1 MNPEQAI
8 PKTEHVPF
16 LEEEQ
21 RIRRTRKIYPS
32 PENDIV
38 YKPVDITDERFVALV
53 ESVKLHG
60 VLEPIVITVDGDIVS
75 GHRRH
80 RAAQIAG
87 LESVPVKV
95 LRNVRRSNKDL
106 FISWL
111 VRFNDCQRE
120 KTTAESLRELVVSND
135 NGQAYQELVKFRAKK
150 TAVRMD
156 TIELNDERIRSE
168 ISDARAQMVEAIRTV
183 MAERSEFLPCS
194 VRSLHYAL
202 CGRQFLIHASK
213 PNSWYG
219 NTLRSYTALCDL
231 MTRMRLEGQI
241 SMDSIIDETRAVDL
255 WDMYPGPQQYLKQYL
270 TTFGSGY
277 WRDLQQGQ
285 TTHVELV
292 VEKLSVQ
299 PILRSVAAKY
309 TIPLTISRGYCSL
322 PPRAG
327 IAERFRL
334 SGRNKLVLIVASDFD
349 ADGESICESLVR
361 SLRDDFYLGGQI
373 SAVKAGITYEQ
384 SKTLVLPTALPAK
397 ETSSRYADFVGKYGD
412 ACYEL
417 EAVHPSVLQQLV
429 EEAINCVIDVDEFN
443 RQIDKEKEDAA
454 YLKAIKPHLMKAIAN
469 LA

>member
-32 PENDIV
+32 PENDII
-38 YKPVDITDERFVALV
+38 YKPVDVTDERFISLV

-60 VLEPIVITVDGDIVS
+60 ILEPIVITVDGDIVS

-95 LRNVRRSNKDL
+95 LRHVRRSNKDL
-106 FISWL
+106 FVSWL
-111 VRFNDCQRE
+111 VRYNECQRE
-120 KTTAESLRELVVSND
+120 KTTAESLRELVVTSD
-135 NGQAYQELVKFRAKK
+135 NGQAYEELVQLRAKR
-150 TAVRMD
+150 TAVRTD
-156 TIELNDERIRSE
+156 TIELNHERVRSE
-168 ISDARAQMVEAIRTV
+168 ISAARAQMVEAIKTV

-202 CGRQFLIHASK
+202 CGREFLIHARK
-213 PNSWYG
+213 PKSLYG
-219 NTLRSYTALCDL
+219 NNLRSYAALCDL
-231 MTRMRLEGQI
+231 MTRMRLEGEI
-241 SMDSIIDETRAVDL
+241 SMESIIDETRAVDV
-255 WDMYPGPQQYLKQYL
+255 WNKYPGTQQYLKRYL
-270 TTFGSGY
+270 TTFGEGY

-292 VEKLSVQ
+292 VEKLSAQ
-299 PILRSVAAKY
+299 PVLRPIAARY
-309 TIPLTISRGYCSL
+309 TIPMTISRGYCSL
-322 PPRAG
+322 PPRAA

-334 SGRNKLVLIVASDFD
+334 SGRNNLVLVVASDFD
-349 ADGESICESLVR
+349 ADGESIGESLVR
-361 SLRDDFYLGGQI
+361 SLRDDFYLGDRI

-384 SKTLVLPTALPAK
+384 SRTLDLPTALPAK

-417 EAVHPSVLQQLV
+417 EAVHPSVLQDLV
-429 EEAINCVIDVDEFN
+429 EEAITSVIDVDEFN
-443 RQIDKEKEDAA
+443 RQLDQEKDDAA
-454 YLKAIKPHLMKAIAN
+454 RLKAIKPRLMRVMAD
-469 LA
+469 LV

>member
-1 MNPEQAI
+1 
-8 PKTEHVPF
+8 
-16 LEEEQ
+16 
-21 RIRRTRKIYPS
+21 
-32 PENDIV
+32 
-38 YKPVDITDERFVALV
+38 
-53 ESVKLHG
+53 
-60 VLEPIVITVDGDIVS
+60 
-75 GHRRH
+75 
-80 RAAQIAG
+80 
-87 LESVPVKV
+87 
-95 LRNVRRSNKDL
+95 
-106 FISWL
+106 
-111 VRFNDCQRE
+111 
-120 KTTAESLRELVVSND
+120 
-135 NGQAYQELVKFRAKK
+135 
-150 TAVRMD
+150 
-156 TIELNDERIRSE
+156 
-168 ISDARAQMVEAIRTV
+168 
-183 MAERSEFLPCS
+183 
-194 VRSLHYAL
+194 
-202 CGRQFLIHASK
+202 
-213 PNSWYG
+213 
-219 NTLRSYTALCDL
+219 
-231 MTRMRLEGQI
+231 
-241 SMDSIIDETRAVDL
+241 MDSIIDETRAVDL

>member
-183 MAERSEFLPCS
+183 MAERSEFLR
-194 VRSLHYAL
+194 VRSDRCIMHCAA
-202 CGRQFLIHASK
+202 G
-213 PNSWYG
+213 NS
-219 NTLRSYTALCDL
+219 
-231 MTRMRLEGQI
+231 
-241 SMDSIIDETRAVDL
+241 
-255 WDMYPGPQQYLKQYL
+255 
-270 TTFGSGY
+270 
-277 WRDLQQGQ
+277 
-285 TTHVELV
+285 
-292 VEKLSVQ
+292 
-299 PILRSVAAKY
+299 
-309 TIPLTISRGYCSL
+309 
-322 PPRAG
+322 
-327 IAERFRL
+327 
-334 SGRNKLVLIVASDFD
+334 
-349 ADGESICESLVR
+349 
-361 SLRDDFYLGGQI
+361 
-373 SAVKAGITYEQ
+373 
-384 SKTLVLPTALPAK
+384 
-397 ETSSRYADFVGKYGD
+397 
-412 ACYEL
+412 
-417 EAVHPSVLQQLV
+417 
-429 EEAINCVIDVDEFN
+429 
-443 RQIDKEKEDAA
+443 
-454 YLKAIKPHLMKAIAN
+454 
-469 LA
+469 